1 MSITASPWYQAYLT
15 PDAQAVKF
23 ALKATLAMLLA
34 LYLALWMDLERPY
47 WALISAA
54 FLQIRPMSG
63 MVLEKGLSQIGGTLV
78 GAVAGIALMSLFAQ
92 APVPALAGLTL
103 WIMFCTYGSAL
114 LRNNAAYGCIM
125 GAVTAMLIVV
135 IGASAP
141 ERIFSIAV
149 ARLSELAL
157 GATCATLVSA
167 LLWPTRVSA
176 HLGYQADSVVN
187 QAFIHAA
194 YRLRDTTD
202 HAALETSLTDSLA
215 PLTQLEGDSQAARY
229 EGPEGPGR
237 IRASHVLT
245 RHTLRLMATLHA
257 LQQLFR
263 YDGQHITDDIRQLAQ
278 QLADGFDSAAENNGT
293 APARQTLHAL
303 RRRALDYPE
312 AALTPLEQRCLLGLR
327 EALGHALV
335 MLDARD
341 AIAHPARKA
350 LRGVALAWH
359 RDHLVAGVNALRA
372 GAIFATLATFW
383 LATGWTNGQ
392 VAMLLGT
399 LFSAFF
405 ASRENPVAV
414 CMAFAKGMLAAIPSA
429 FLFGHVLLAQASGFP
444 MLAMIFLTPLF
455 LGLLGAANP
464 KLIGYCL
471 AFTIGNILLTMPGN
485 GMDFSFD
492 SFINRA
498 LAVLVGLS
506 AVVTGFRLMPGPGAT
521 LRRKRLVWAIAGD
534 LRRLASAPV
543 DGAET
548 RFIGRMAD
556 RLLHLSKHDDT
567 LPEDQRHL
575 FTLGLTGLDV
585 GYACL
590 QLRRRLDGQNS
601 ATLTRAKRECIL
613 ALADGYAISARGG
626 SPSGVRPAG
635 DALVAAARA
644 EGTLDARRQALLA
657 GLLERLSLSLERQA
671 ARAQQVRRANA
682 GKTPDT
688 PAASPS

>member
-15 PDAQAVKF
+15 PDAQALKF

-34 LYLALWMDLERPY
+34 LYIALWLDLERPY

-63 MVLEKGLSQIGGTLV
+63 MVLEKGLSQISGTLV
-78 GAVAGIALMSLFAQ
+78 GALAGITLMALFAQ
-92 APVPALAGLTL
+92 APVLALSSLTL
-103 WIMFCTYGSAL
+103 WIMLCTYGSAL

-141 ERIFSIAV
+141 ERIFAIAV
-149 ARLSELAL
+149 ARLSELTL

-167 LLWPTRVSA
+167 LLWPSRVSA
-176 HLGYQADSVVN
+176 HLGRQADSVVN
-187 QAFIHAA
+187 QAFTHAA
-194 YRLRDTTD
+194 YRLRDTAD
-202 HAALETSLTDSLA
+202 YAVLEETLTGSLS
-215 PLTQLEGDSQAARY
+215 PLTQLEGDSQSARY
-229 EGPEGPGR
+229 EGPEGAGR

-245 RHTLRLMATLHA
+245 RHTLRLLATLHA
-257 LQQLFR
+257 LQQLLH
-263 YDGQHITDDIRQLAQ
+263 DGAGIKNDIQQLAQ
-278 QLADGFDSAAENNGT
+278 RLAEGFESAAEHSGT
-293 APARQTLHAL
+293 APAREALQAL
-303 RRRALDYPE
+303 RRQILDYPE

-327 EALGHALV
+327 ETLGHALV

-341 AIAHPARKA
+341 AISHPTHKA

-414 CMAFAKGMLAAIPSA
+414 CMNFAKGMLAAIPSA
-429 FLFGHVLLAQASGFP
+429 FVFGHVLLAQASGFP
-444 MLAMIFLTPLF
+444 MLAMIFITPLF
-455 LGLLGAANP
+455 LGLLGSANP

-506 AVVTGFRLMPGPGAT
+506 TVVTGFRLIPGPGAT
-521 LRRKRLVWAIAGD
+521 LRRNRLVRSIAGD
-534 LRRLASAPV
+534 LRRVAGAPV
-543 DGAET
+543 DGVEV

-575 FTLGLTGLDV
+575 FNLGLTGLDV

-590 QLRRRLDGQNS
+590 QLRRRLDGLNNP
-601 ATLTRAKRECIL
+601 ALARALHAFIL
-613 ALADGYAISARGG
+613 ALADDFAASARGET
-626 SPSGVRPAG
+626 PSRVRPAG
-635 DALVAAARA
+635 ETLIAAARD
-644 EGTLDARRQALLA
+644 ERSLDPRRRALLA
-657 GLLERLSLSLERQA
+657 GLVERLTLSLERQA
-671 ARAQQVRRANA
+671 IRARQLRYARGEENNRHAE
-682 GKTPDT
+682 
-688 PAASPS
+688 